1 MEYNFGIFLLQIDLL
16 HGISLSVGR
25 RFRQQCSIDSAWQ
38 GQLEKQDII
47 LLTKL
52 IRTKTGDSLYNQI
65 GEEQATVQI
74 PPSGILKLQGQCSS
88 GQTIIDEIRKILPP
102 GYLVYLVNKNKN
114 WWILISWLSSLGKE
128 GTLCKQSSGCWGTV
142 KEQAKRLKIEQ
153 KLEDVMRDSGKQK
166 RTVQRKIQKIREK
179 KQQEYKKRDK
189 EVQTKRNVSLITPNS
204 TRQG

>member
-74 PPSGILKLQGQCSS
+74 PPSAILKIQEQCNSR
-88 GQTIIDEIRKILPP
+88 QTIDEIRKILPP
-102 GYLVYLVNKNKN
+102 GYLATKTKVIVLHLYVSF
-114 WWILISWLSSLGKE
+114 LIYF
-128 GTLCKQSSGCWGTV
+128 
-142 KEQAKRLKIEQ
+142 
-153 KLEDVMRDSGKQK
+153 KLIIK
-166 RTVQRKIQKIREK
+166 
-179 KQQEYKKRDK
+179 
-189 EVQTKRNVSLITPNS
+189 
-204 TRQG
+204 